1 MVDQGFIQELE
12 RLGNDL
18 QATEGKHMHGSYM
31 LAAAVKLREMP
42 SAPANTT
49 NESKLDNDLTQA
61 LMERD
66 NYHEWADLLAG
77 AIATHL
83 GVDIGVHTS
92 ANNAWAKALATL
104 SQSSP
109 QQPHTHETKWPSARD
124 VGRYGDM
131 SPHAHLRIGLD
142 NDNDVYVQVWGEDGG
157 ASVEFCNAGSGGGAS
172 PKTRLALIA
181 TMLAMEE
188 ENSDRP
194 DKDWWARR
202 MGQSLKS
209 KS

>member
-31 LAAAVKLREMP
+31 LAAAVKLREMAC
-42 SAPANTT
+42 APA
-49 NESKLDNDLTQA
+49 
-61 LMERD
+61 
-66 NYHEWADLLAG
+66 
-77 AIATHL
+77 
-83 GVDIGVHTS
+83 HT
-92 ANNAWAKALATL
+92 
-104 SQSSP
+104 SP

-157 ASVEFCNAGSGGGAS
+157 ASVEFCNGGSGGGAS